1 MRGTD
6 YLGTPR
12 RLPAGPAVL
21 LRLAGIG
28 FMIWLNVYMWQ
39 CCRRGEYFRDDPVL
53 TIFILMF
60 FAAGT
65 VFGTFCTWQRWR
77 GRNIRPSAAEQGRPD
92 PGMDA

>member
-6 YLGTPR
+6 YLGAPR

-39 CCRRGEYFRDDPVL
+39 CCQRGEYKSDRSHVVL
-53 TIFILMF
+53 
-60 FAAGT
+60 
-65 VFGTFCTWQRWR
+65 
-77 GRNIRPSAAEQGRPD
+77 
-92 PGMDA
+92 